1 VEPAGVN
8 RAPAVRGRPLRWT
21 VIVSMDSSPGRH
33 RASSLRRR
41 RGTGRPPRD
50 QCFRR
55 QAAITCKSS
64 FLGLIYGPGVLLAPQ
79 DYAARTTQV
88 IRYQAAGR
96 FLPGRHWLGCDNEI
110 PAEARWH
117 SEILS

>member
-1 VEPAGVN
+1 MEPAGSSGA
-8 RAPAVRGRPLRWT
+8 RTPAALDG
-21 VIVSMDSSPGRH
+21 DSEHGFQPGMA
-33 RASSLRRR
+33 RASSLR

-55 QAAITCKSS
+55 AITCKSS

-88 IRYQAAGR
+88 IRYQAACR
-96 FLPGRHWLGCDNEI
+96 FLPGRPWLGCDNEI
-110 PAEARWH
+110 PAEAR
-117 SEILS
+117 

>member
-8 RAPAVRGRPLRWT
+8 RAPAVRERPLRWT
-21 VIVSMDSSPGRH
+21 VIVSMDSSPGRP

-55 QAAITCKSS
+55 QAAITCKS

-96 FLPGRHWLGCDNEI
+96 FLPGRPWLGCDNEI

>member
-1 VEPAGVN
+1 VKPAGAN
-8 RAPAVRGRPLRWT
+8 RAPAARGRPLRWT
-21 VIVSMDSSPGRH
+21 VIVSMDSSAGRH
-33 RASSLRRR
+33 RASSLRRW

-55 QAAITCKSS
+55 AITCKPS
-64 FLGLIYGPGVLLAPQ
+64 FLGLIYGPGVPLAPQ

-96 FLPGRHWLGCDNEI
+96 FLPGPPWLVCDNEI
-110 PAEARWH
+110 PAEAR
-117 SEILS
+117 